1 MLQPLAVPVP
11 HAGPG
16 EVRLR
21 VHAAAVSPTDILLM
35 AGLLRHS
42 GMQLPYCPGQDA
54 AGVVDEVG
62 PGVAGLAPGD
72 RVMALVM
79 PTSAAGG
86 AYREHIVLPA
96 VRVAHSP
103 SGTSHEEAAALPMNG
118 LTARLGLDLMDLA
131 AGQLLAVTGA
141 AGAVGGYLVELAKA
155 DGLRVVADA
164 APADEELVRRLG
176 ADHVV
181 PRGDGFAEAV
191 RRIAPAGAGGVAD
204 AAVLVTGALGAVRDG
219 GQVAAFRGTE
229 VYGALRRGL
238 VAHAVYVPDYVGDR
252 AELDD
257 LRQLAERGELSL
269 RVARIL
275 PAAEAAHAHRLMEA
289 VGLRGRVVLTF

>member
-21 VHAAAVSPTDILLM
+21 VHAAAVSPTDILLR

-72 RVMALVM
+72 RVMAMVM

-86 AYREHIVLPA
+86 AFREHIVLPA

-155 DGLRVVADA
+155 DGLR
-164 APADEELVRRLG
+164 
-176 ADHVV
+176 
-181 PRGDGFAEAV
+181 
-191 RRIAPAGAGGVAD
+191 GVAD
-204 AAVLVTGALGAVRDG
+204 AAVLGTGALGAVRDG

-252 AELDD
+252 AELYD

>member
-96 VRVAHSP
+96 VRVAHAP

-155 DGLRVVADA
+155 DGLRVVA
-164 APADEELVRRLG
+164 
-176 ADHVV
+176 
-181 PRGDGFAEAV
+181 RGDGLAEAV

-204 AAVLVTGALGAVRDG
+204 AAVLGTGALGAVRDG